1 MIGWLQGRPLEY
13 WTQGNRSG
21 VLLVCGGVG
30 YEVHLPARPQQSLAA
45 EQQGAGDAPSLD
57 PDLERWATSTRQL
70 LQQIAQEGDGLGAHR
85 SAQQVMALGSFRTHL
100 MLGLQALKAARS

>member
-1 MIGWLQGRPLEY
+1 MRDDSAFIPDALSHRQLN
-13 WTQGNRSG
+13 Q
-21 VLLVCGGVG
+21 LLKTAQRTA
-30 YEVHLPARPQQSLAA
+30 PKPSLAA

-57 PDLERWATSTRQL
+57 PDLERWATSTRLL

>member
-1 MIGWLQGRPLEY
+1 MRDDSPFIPDALSHRQLN
-13 WTQGNRSG
+13 Q
-21 VLLVCGGVG
+21 LLRTAQASASQ
-30 YEVHLPARPQQSLAA
+30 LNLAA

-57 PDLERWATSTRQL
+57 PNLDQWENHTRQL
-70 LQQIAQEGDGLGAHR
+70 LQQIAQDGNGVGAHR

>member
-1 MIGWLQGRPLEY
+1 MRDDAPSIPDALSHRQLN
-13 WTQGNRSG
+13 Q
-21 VLLVCGGVG
+21 LLKTAQASAPQPN
-30 YEVHLPARPQQSLAA
+30 PAADQQV
-45 EQQGAGDAPSLD
+45 AGDAPSLD
-57 PDLERWATSTRQL
+57 PNLDQWENHTRQL